1 MSSDNLAR
9 LRVATLIFAMVNAA
23 LFGAGVITVLSVP
36 GLAQQAFFWVPAVVA
51 ASFVLSPPIAWLI
64 APSMMQ
70 RFLKAKTPPLTARW
84 ARQIEGNE

>member
-9 LRVATLIFAMVNAA
+9 LRVAILIFSMVNAA
-23 LFGAGVITVLSVP
+23 LFGAGITTVLSFP
-36 GLAQQAFFWVPAVVA
+36 ALAQQAFFWVPAVVA
-51 ASFVLSPPIAWLI
+51 VSFALSPPIAWLI

-70 RFLKAKTPPLTARW
+70 RFLKAETPPLTARW